1 MSKLS
6 QVLLAS
12 LVLVAAIL
20 MAEQSLHLLYHGL
33 CWAVNILS
41 GLRLVAFSLPEMISA
56 PAQQQISSVEFDTFV
71 RRVEG
76 EMVRLHGEL
85 DRIKLRE
92 KTLEN
97 VEISRRAEGELVEDT
112 RLEDNMEELRLMFG
126 EYQDATES
134 ARSEKFS
141 QLSETL
147 ASLASRLTELESSNV
162 TARELERNVASIRQ
176 EVQDWREKT
185 DLVSSSVEN
194 QLQDV
199 FEKYSDFPQLKSSI
213 RELDEKTENLRL
225 ELESKLKDPSG
236 EVKQKEEITERP
248 DWASSELGA
257 AVSVGPDTRPALLAP
272 PQSEITVFGVSVWRR
287 QTLVTNIIHRPHSG
301 HCWYFAGSRGSILLN
316 ISRPIN
322 LDTILMDHYS
332 SPSSPRRMTIT
343 DLSR

>member
-33 CWAVNILS
+33 CWAANILS

-134 ARSEKFS
+134 VRSEKFS

-147 ASLASRLTELESSNV
+147 ASLASRLTELESSNH
-162 TARELERNVASIRQ
+162 
-176 EVQDWREKT
+176 
-185 DLVSSSVEN
+185 
-194 QLQDV
+194 
-199 FEKYSDFPQLKSSI
+199 
-213 RELDEKTENLRL
+213 
-225 ELESKLKDPSG
+225 
-236 EVKQKEEITERP
+236 
-248 DWASSELGA
+248 
-257 AVSVGPDTRPALLAP
+257 
-272 PQSEITVFGVSVWRR
+272 
-287 QTLVTNIIHRPHSG
+287 IHS
-301 HCWYFAGSRGSILLN
+301 
-316 ISRPIN
+316 
-322 LDTILMDHYS
+322 
-332 SPSSPRRMTIT
+332 
-343 DLSR
+343 